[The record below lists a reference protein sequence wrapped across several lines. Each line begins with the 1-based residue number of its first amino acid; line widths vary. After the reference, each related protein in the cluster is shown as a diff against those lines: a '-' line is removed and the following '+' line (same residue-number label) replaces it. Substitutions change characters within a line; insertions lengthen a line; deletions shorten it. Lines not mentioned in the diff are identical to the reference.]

1 MSNDI
6 VSRHRLTPRLRGSV
20 LARLIA
26 VERGPAQ
33 DVLIT
38 EFLRISLALKMSLT
52 R

>member
-1 MSNDI
+1 MSG
-6 VSRHRLTPRLRGSV
+6 VP

-26 VERGPAQ
+26 VERGAAE

-38 EFLRISLALKMSLT
+38 EFLRISLALKMTLM